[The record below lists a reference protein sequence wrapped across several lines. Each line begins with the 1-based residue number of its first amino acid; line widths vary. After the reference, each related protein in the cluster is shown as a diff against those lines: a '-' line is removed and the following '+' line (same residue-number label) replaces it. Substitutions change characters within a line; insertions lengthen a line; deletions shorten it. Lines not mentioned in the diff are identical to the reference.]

1 MSHWTDKMQ
10 ENERGSSCFKEN
22 KDIALFPKKQV
33 ISAGI
38 ATEESPI
45 FPYNIHLS
53 LTNWWSK
60 PVLS

>member
-10 ENERGSSCFKEN
+10 ENKKGILLLK
-22 KDIALFPKKQV
+22 KKQRKKKKV
-33 ISAGI
+33 ISGGI